1 MEYQIVDQILCD
13 LYEVTFND
21 VKRLPSGNVIVHFQ
35 NKNDTIKL
43 GEDDA
48 VVVGEPYLEPL
59 SRYGGG
65 FKTKVLVK
73 KNCIWLGRQ
82 ICNKIK
88 NQEIGS
94 KCMRMFRE

>member
-1 MEYQIVDQILCD
+1 MDHQVVDQILCD

-35 NKNDTIKL
+35 NRNDTITL

-73 KNCIWLGRQ
+73 KKCVWLGRQ
-82 ICNKIK
+82 ICNKVK
-88 NQEIGS
+88 TQDIG
-94 KCMRMFRE
+94 KKGYRMVQT